1 MQGGEADV
9 GSELREDL
17 IYPSSEQQPVARRS
31 AANRA
36 RTHATTTCLHGREV
50 EDLGDGGAQGILRLS
65 NIIGSH
71 AAFQVDLFQTG
82 TGHAMVV
89 DSTAFLLMSRPL
101 LRSSRRTEMVER
113 S

>member
-71 AAFQVDLFQTG
+71 AAFQVDLFRQALLTR
-82 TGHAMVV
+82 TMPWW
-89 DSTAFLLMSRPL
+89 STVLRFCIMSRPL
-101 LRSSRRTEMVER
+101 LL
-113 S
+113 